1 MSVREITQL
10 NIRGIDLSVKKQFEQ
25 LKNDRYFNSGAELL
39 IELLNNYALN
49 DKLFNQQEQKIFN
62 NALSIKN
69 ITAQELL
76 KTAIVPFCNLIIKN
90 NKMGKIDNLKTIE
103 ANNKLDEIVKSI
115 ILHNDNEEL
124 KEDKIYINQTSLLK
138 YIKENII
145 YSKINNEQ
153 IKTFNVKV
161 IQRYLAKNKDLLD
174 QHHSKHDL
182 KETHNRD
189 IANFRKTKH

>member
-1 MSVREITQL
+1 MSIREITQL

-25 LKNDRYFNSGAELL
+25 LKSDRHFNSGAELL
-39 IELLNNYALN
+39 IELLDNYTLN

-62 NALSIKN
+62 TALSIKN
-69 ITAQELL
+69 TTAQELL
-76 KTAIVPFCNLIIKN
+76 KAAIIPFCNRIIKN
-90 NKMGKIDNLKTIE
+90 NKMGKTENLKTIE
-103 ANNKLDEIVKSI
+103 ANNKLDKIVKSI
-115 ILHNDNEEL
+115 ISHNDNVEL
-124 KEDKIYINQTSLLK
+124 KEHKMYINQTFLLK

-161 IQRYLAKNKDLLD
+161 IQRYLAKNKDLLN
-174 QHHSKHDL
+174 QHHSKHNL

>member
-1 MSVREITQL
+1 MSEKEVTQL
-10 NIRGIDLSVKKQFEQ
+10 NIRDIELSIKKQFEQ
-25 LKNDRYFNSGAELL
+25 LKIDKHFSSAAKML
-39 IELLNNYALN
+39 IELLNNYILN
-49 DKLFNQQEQKIFN
+49 ERLFNQQEQNIFN
-62 NALSIKN
+62 DVLSIKN
-69 ITAQELL
+69 ITTQELL
-76 KTAIVPFCNLIIKN
+76 KMAVIPFCNRIIKN
-90 NKMGKIDNLKTIE
+90 NKIGKLEHIKTTE

-115 ILHNDNEEL
+115 ILHNDNVEM
-124 KEDKIYINQTSLLK
+124 KEHKIYINQTALLK
-138 YIKENII
+138 YIKENPI
-145 YSKINNEQ
+145 YSKTNNEQ